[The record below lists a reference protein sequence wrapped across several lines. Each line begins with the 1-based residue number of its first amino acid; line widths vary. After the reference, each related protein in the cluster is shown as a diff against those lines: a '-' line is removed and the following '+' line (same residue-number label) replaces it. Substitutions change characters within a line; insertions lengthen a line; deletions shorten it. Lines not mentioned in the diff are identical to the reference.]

1 MSNEYVTGSGEN
13 LSDLTAA
20 IEDGNA
26 FIELH
31 AALLEE

>member
-1 MSNEYVTGSGEN
+1 MSNEHVTGSEAD

-20 IEDGNA
+20 IEDGTA

-31 AALLEE
+31 SSLLEE